1 MHLDRLD
8 FSGNVAGSK
17 VDDHSSLD
25 DTSLDT
31 TDGHRANTTNLV
43 DVLERETEGLV
54 RWARGGVDGVDGIKE
69 GLALDNT
76 GLVLL
81 GPTLVPRH
89 AEKKVSLVLAKKNTF
104 DTTYLG
110 DSSNMLSP
118 CQPEMGTNATVL
130 GL

>member
-89 AEKKVSLVLAKKNTF
+89 AAKR
-104 DTTYLG
+104 D
-110 DSSNMLSP
+110 
-118 CQPEMGTNATVL
+118 C
-130 GL
+130 